1 MYLTKKG
8 GPKKRAADVE
18 KLRQDFLIN
27 DLLTTSNQ
35 KIKKGED
42 LQLYLDCRKPLGQKG
57 LTIL

>member
-35 KIKKGED
+35 KIKKGEA
-42 LQLYLDCRKPLGQKG
+42 LGYG
-57 LTIL
+57 RS